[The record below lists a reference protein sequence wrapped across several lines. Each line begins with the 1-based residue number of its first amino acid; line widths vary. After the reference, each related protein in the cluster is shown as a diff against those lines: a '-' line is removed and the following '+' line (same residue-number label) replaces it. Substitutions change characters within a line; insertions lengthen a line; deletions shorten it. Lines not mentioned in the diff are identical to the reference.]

1 MLLSF
6 VRGVSGGKGV
16 QITCE
21 EHRLKTVG
29 WGREDRGLEK
39 ARQGAVEGQTVG
51 WRRHDR
57 GLGKVRQGAKED
69 KTPCSTADI

>member
-51 WRRHDR
+51 
-57 GLGKVRQGAKED
+57 
-69 KTPCSTADI
+69 